1 MWVKEYLGK
10 PSCEELSKIILQSP
24 YPSLDF
30 PTVPPTTTTH
40 TKRAAYEGYTAWAG
54 VQDTTL
60 YQFLHGQP
68 VGSTHCGSPGWLS
81 LGLQPCS
88 DLSPGVASKHPVSE
102 LDPFSPRKTLMF
114 PKTTSSDLWGPVSR
128 CPRENPLPEGLGAGA
143 SDRQNCTP
151 TQPALSA
158 TGGFMHLREQS

>member
-1 MWVKEYLGK
+1 MWMKEYLGK
-10 PSCEELSKIILQSP
+10 PSYEELSKIILQSP
-24 YPSLDF
+24 YPSLAF
-30 PTVPPTTTTH
+30 PTVPQQPH
-40 TKRAAYEGYTAWAG
+40 TQREQPVRGT
-54 VQDTTL
+54 QPEREFRTL
-60 YQFLHGQP
+60 LSTQFLHGQP

-81 LGLQPCS
+81 LGLQSCS
-88 DLSPGVASKHPVSE
+88 DLSSGVASKHPVSE

-128 CPRENPLPEGLGAGA
+128 CPQENPLPEELGAGA